1 MSNGLEKIFEGTPF
15 LMEPDHGSKVLG
27 AAVELENHVKLLR
40 SQGRLDPETL
50 ERLRREW
57 GFQQV
62 HESAAIEGNELSL
75 NETRM
80 AILQSI
86 TITGK
91 PPKHSLEVQ
100 NLHNALQYLENLAKS
115 DGALTE
121 REIREVHSLVLGQGE
136 RDAGRYRTI
145 EVAITNS
152 PHKPPLGVAVP
163 GEMQKLAGWL
173 QSRPPIPVPLVA
185 SVTHAWLVHI
195 HPFADGNGRTARA
208 VTNLLLMRAGFPVV
222 IIRRK
227 DRQRYYETLRAADD
241 GDIGPLLELVV
252 HRSQD
257 SLHQIDRIRLAAAG
271 ISNAILQVQAAER
284 QRFQIWQ
291 DAIRLLLSNLQEAFL
306 QCQKAPGFE
315 VQFKAYDL
323 PGEDDYVAI
332 QRRDPGANCWLA
344 KVSIRHGSTLHSLL
358 LWLGY
363 ASNELVAN
371 ASNGQAIPAVKV
383 SAPNPGEYPQ
393 WISPDISFPTSIREM
408 AYHQGVFY
416 CLRNDGARM
425 TVSKEQSDFVLA
437 NAFASEV
444 IRGWFA

>member
-1 MSNGLEKIFEGTPF
+1 MANGLDKIFEGTPF
-15 LMEPDHGSKVLG
+15 LMQPEHGGKVLG
-27 AAVELENHVKLLR
+27 AAVELENQVKLLR
-40 SQGRLDPETL
+40 SQGCLESQTL
-50 ERLRREW
+50 EQLRREW

-100 NLHNALQYLENLAKS
+100 NLHKALQYLENLAKS
-115 DGALTE
+115 DGALSE
-121 REIREVHSLVLGQGE
+121 KEIREVHSLVLGLGE

-152 PHKPPLGVAVP
+152 PHKPPIGVAVP
-163 GEMQKLAGWL
+163 GEMEKLAGWL
-173 QSRPPIPVPLVA
+173 QSQSPIPIPLA
-185 SVTHAWLVHI
+185 AAVTHAWLVHI

-227 DRQRYYETLRAADD
+227 DRQRYYETLHAADD

-252 HRSQD
+252 QRSQD

-271 ISNAILQVQAAER
+271 VSNAILQVQAAER
-284 QRFQIWQ
+284 QRFQVWQ

-306 QCQKAPGFE
+306 RCQQAPGFE
-315 VQFKAYDL
+315 VQFKTYDL
-323 PGEDDYVAI
+323 PSEEDYVAI
-332 QRRDPGANCWLA
+332 QRRDPTANCWLA
-344 KVSIRHGSTLHSLL
+344 QISIRHGVTQRSLL

-363 ASNELVAN
+363 ASEELQAG
-371 ASNGQAIPAVKV
+371 STQGQAIPAVKV
-383 SAPNPGEYPQ
+383 SARNPGEYPQ
-393 WISPDISFPTSIREM
+393 WVSPDNSFPTSIREM
-408 AYHQGVFY
+408 AYHQGSFF
-416 CLRNDGARM
+416 CLRDDGSRI

-437 NAFASEV
+437 NSFVSEV
-444 IRGWFA
+444 FRGWFA